1 MRARFAALPARF
13 MASDFFMWGSLA
25 GFACVVNGFCVF
37 SWHVQKVVD
46 KLALLAYITH
56 IAANKA
62 RSSWQAIRS
71 Q

>member
-1 MRARFAALPARF
+1 
-13 MASDFFMWGSLA
+13 MWGSLA

-37 SWHVQKVVD
+37 SWRVQKVVD
-46 KLALLAYITH
+46 KLALLVYITP

-62 RSSWQAIRS
+62 QSSWQARRS